1 MNSHRR
7 GRKLLLLSS
16 LYISQYIPLM
26 FFVQALPVFMRQQ
39 GVSLEFIGLVYLLAL
54 PLLLKVFWSPLIDR
68 YGHTRWGHYRFW
80 IVTFQLLLA
89 GVAALCAF
97 VSFQTN
103 FMLLFGLLM
112 LMATLAASQDIATD
126 ALAVRLLTPTERG
139 WGNGIQMTGNYL
151 GAMLGGG
158 AMLVLLN
165 QWGWRHSLLALAL
178 IIVVALFPILQYR
191 EHSSKVAHKAPI
203 WMDLANFYRRPGVWR
218 WLMLLTLYL
227 IGGTMADSMFR
238 PLLVDIG
245 LSLADIGWL
254 LGVVGNGAS
263 IAGAVISG
271 LLVVPMGRKRSLIFF
286 GGVQMIAIL
295 TYLLPASGI
304 SHQLVLHFVTI
315 VTGFASGAT
324 FTVSS
329 TVMMDKSQLAAP
341 GTDYTA
347 QTSIVYLGSFM
358 AAGMS
363 GVVASAIG
371 YQGVFGVGVA
381 VAFLTILLMR
391 RTLTLAQ

>member
-165 QWGWRHSLLALAL
+165 QWGWRNSLLALAL

>member
-7 GRKLLLLSS
+7 DRKLLLLSS

-165 QWGWRHSLLALAL
+165 QWGWRNSLLALAL

-263 IAGAVISG
+263 IAGAVVSG

-286 GGVQMIAIL
+286 GGVQAIAIL

-381 VAFLTILLMR
+381 VAFLTIVLMR